1 MLLPS
6 GLPVVAAP
14 RPPSGPALTLDR
26 VVLSVPEIRDSEL
39 RSRLTG
45 AGNTTVERSVTLTLV
60 ARAASGDPGTIV
72 RLQRL
77 TAVDER
83 GRLLTPPRQVPFNR
97 ERAEG
102 LAPDD
107 RRLALTVAGLAGD
120 ARRVTVE
127 GELVLAPDTGEQ
139 VLPFRLPALDLPLSR
154 SGGTAVDTVGT
165 LSLRL
170 PVGISGA
177 VTVGLS
183 RKEGSGWGPW
193 RWLSP
198 MPSAPGVISLSG
210 IAPGTYRISGRTE
223 NGVSLRTNAPI
234 QVMRG
239 MRGTGTLVR

>member
-1 MLLPS
+1 MPAAPVARKPPS
-6 GLPVVAAP
+6 GLAV
-14 RPPSGPALTLDR
+14 TLDR
-26 VVLSVPEIRDSEL
+26 VVLSVPEVRDSEV

-45 AGNTTVERSVTLTLV
+45 AGNTAVERSVTLTLV
-60 ARAASGDPGTIV
+60 ARAVSGDPGTIV

-97 ERAEG
+97 ERTDG
-102 LAPDD
+102 LAPDE
-107 RRLALTVAGLAGD
+107 RRLELTVDGLAGD

-127 GELVLAPDTGEQ
+127 GELVLGPSNAEQ
-139 VLPFRLPALDLPLSR
+139 VLPFRLPALDLPLSTPG
-154 SGGTAVDTVGT
+154 SAAAGAAGT

-170 PVGISGA
+170 PTGVSGM

-183 RKEGSGWGPW
+183 RKEDSGWGPW
-193 RWLSP
+193 RWLPPVS
-198 MPSAPGVISLSG
+198 SAAGVVSLTE
-210 IAPGTYRISGRTE
+210 IVPGTYRIAGRTE
-223 NGVSLRTNAPI
+223 KGIALRAIAPV